1 MFKEFEEHKDR
12 LKEIEEAGLSCVYLH
27 LYSKSTSDHSTN
39 GNNKGQRQYFGS
51 LKRTVVVMEPLGI
64 VNAVELTFAAM
75 FTLLLIWSLVNYI
88 YVSYSNLHMHNPA
101 VKVDPIIVNIAAG
114 GVNFRIKHQ
123 ISYLARPS
131 LYGPCSS
138 P

>member
-1 MFKEFEEHKDR
+1 TNLLLFTFPIM
-12 LKEIEEAGLSCVYLH
+12 LIAALSCVYLH
-27 LYSKSTSDHSTN
+27 LYSNTN